1 MKSERLLCVGVS
13 HKTAPIALREQL
25 SQWPLGDLR
34 TNDIEEL
41 VILSTCNRLEI
52 YGYLTEHEDGWAH
65 VDPRQPLIDLIAAV
79 QELAPPQF
87 VEHLY
92 DFQGDAAVLHLCRVA
107 AGLESLVMGEG
118 QILGQV
124 RTALQRAHGNQTVGP
139 VLSLL
144 FRTAIDAGK
153 RARTETQ
160 ISTNAVSVSSAAV
173 ALAEQVVDDLRQEP
187 IAVIGLGEIGQLALK
202 GLVAR
207 RATQFTLVNRT
218 FQKAEWLATHTHN
231 QHHVHSQ
238 VARMEDLP
246 HVLTQ
251 ANIVFTATSAT
262 EPLLTVELMQMVM
275 RERNNR
281 PLILIDLAVPRNI
294 AAAVAVVPGIQL
306 YDVDDLRAAVD
317 NALDAR
323 RAEVPQV
330 EAIIDELLVEWH
342 RQCKEL
348 RLRPVVV
355 GLRQQAEQTR
365 RRVVERTLRY
375 LEREQGTVDAA
386 VAAQLQY
393 LSQAL
398 VNQLLHEPT
407 VRLKAHAAQPDGAA
421 YAALVCDLFDL
432 NVPIPATETD
442 VDETDTEA
450 EQYPLMWV
458 YEEDDAATLPATPAC
473 HCATKGTDHA
483 MFPTLHYELV
493 DQS

>member
-1 MKSERLLCVGVS
+1 MKLDRLICIGVS
-13 HKTAPIALREQL
+13 HETASVALREQL

-34 TNDIEEL
+34 TDEIEEL

-52 YGYLTEHEDGWAH
+52 YGYLAESPATRNGADL
-65 VDPRQPLIDLIAAV
+65 RRPLIELVASTKH
-79 QELAPPQF
+79 LAPATF

-92 DFQGDAAVLHLCRVA
+92 HFQGAAVAHHLCRVA

-124 RTALQRAHGNQTVGP
+124 RTALQNAYAAKSVGP

-144 FRTAIDAGK
+144 FRTGIDAGK

-173 ALAEQVVDDLRQEP
+173 ALAAQKNGDLRQQA

-202 GLVAR
+202 GLAAR

-218 FQKAEWLATHTHN
+218 FQKAEWLANHCGG
-231 QHHVHSQ
+231 QP
-238 VARMEDLP
+238 ARMDELP
-246 HVLTQ
+246 QVLTQ
-251 ANIVFTATSAT
+251 ADIVFTATSAT
-262 EPLLTVELMQMVM
+262 EPLLTLELIEQVM
-275 RERNNR
+275 GQRGDR
-281 PLILIDLAVPRNI
+281 PLTLIDLAVPRNI
-294 AAAVAVVPGIQL
+294 EAAVADVAGVQL

-317 NALDAR
+317 EAFSAR

-330 EAIIDELLVEWH
+330 ETIIDESLSDWH
-342 RQCKEL
+342 RQCHEL

-375 LEREQGTVDAA
+375 LEREQGEINEAT
-386 VAAQLQY
+386 AAQLQY
-393 LSQAL
+393 LSRAL

-407 VRLKAHAAQPDGAA
+407 VTLKENAAGPNGAT

-432 NVPIPATETD
+432 DIPLPTEGAETD
-442 VDETDTEA
+442 GDNIDLTWI
-450 EQYPLMWV
+450 L
-458 YEEDDAATLPATPAC
+458 EDGQEREMTAAHLCRYATQCPS
-473 HCATKGTDHA
+473 HA
-483 MFPTLHYELV
+483 APVEGRYGLV
-493 DQS
+493 GQP